1 MEMDSLGR
9 MLLFLGLALAGL
21 GIVVLLGARL
31 PFLGRLPG
39 DISWRWSG
47 GSFYFPVVTCLVLS
61 VLLSIVL
68 NILLRFFNR
77 S

>member
-1 MEMDSLGR
+1 MELDTVGR
-9 MLLFLGLALAGL
+9 MLLVLGLALAGL
-21 GIVVLLGARL
+21 GLVVMLGARL

-61 VLLSIVL
+61 ILLSVVV
-68 NILLRFFNR
+68 NIALRLFNR